1 MSLDHP
7 IRPET
12 PAGRKHVVVLGGGI
26 CGLAAGMQL
35 AESGHRVTV
44 LEAQHF
50 LGGLATTLRGQTGA
64 GFDFGPHA
72 YHARNERVLDMF
84 KEIAHDGFP
93 ARPKNV
99 RIKFRGRYY
108 KYPLEAL
115 DLARSMD
122 PLLALRA
129 FVDYFGEV
137 VRRKIRPRELVSAE
151 DWVTQ
156 AMGRTLYGLFFGPYT
171 QKVWGIPPSR
181 LAASFA
187 QHRIPHISLWK
198 VVMTSLRKGRAK
210 ITGSEHRYAPLVIEL
225 YYPPRGAGLISE
237 RMAQRIRDRGGEAMT
252 GTLVTGLEVRPRA
265 SGASP
270 TARPTGEGGSDEWGV
285 GSDGAGTRVTAV
297 RYRRVPRTDVGGQLC
312 MLADGTEAVDAFRMN
327 GSPGPEERIECDAVV
342 NTIPLP
348 SLIRLL
354 GDAVSPE
361 ARAAADHLRFRAL
374 TIVGL
379 RVRRPQALPAQSIY
393 FQDKTFN
400 RLSETRNYGGSDVC
414 GPDETVLLC
423 DITCDVGDP
432 IWTADPSELG
442 RRCAKELEAEGFL
455 EMDEVVE
462 CVVLRSTFGYPVYVV
477 GYERA
482 IDTLMKELMRFENV
496 LTGGRQGL
504 YKYVDMDIASE
515 MGLSMADHILSGRT
529 KREAIGHIPYED
541 RVFA

>member
-1 MSLDHP
+1 MRSGSRVGP
-7 IRPET
+7 TGARAIRTREWRGV
-12 PAGRKHVVVLGGGI
+12 AKVVVLGGGI

-35 AESGHRVTV
+35 AENGHSVTV

-50 LGGLATTLRGQTGA
+50 LGGLAATLRGTTGA
-64 GFDFGPHA
+64 GYDFGPHA
-72 YHARNERVLDMF
+72 YHARNQRVLDMF
-84 KEIAHDGFP
+84 KAIAHDGFP
-93 ARPKNV
+93 ARAKNV
-99 RIKFRGRYY
+99 RIKFRGTYY
-108 KYPLEAL
+108 KYPLEAM
-115 DLARSMD
+115 DLARSMS
-122 PLLALRA
+122 PVLAARA
-129 FVDYFGEV
+129 FLDYFLELA
-137 VRRKIRPRELVSAE
+137 RKRLRPRKLISAE

-210 ITGSEHRYAPLVIEL
+210 ITGTEHRYAPLVVEL
-225 YYPPRGAGLISE
+225 YYPPRGAGLISQ
-237 RMAQRIRDRGGEAMT
+237 RMADRIRAKGGEVRT
-252 GTLVTGLEVRPRA
+252 GTLVTGIDVQGSRAVAVR
-265 SGASP
+265 SH
-270 TARPTGEGGSDEWGV
+270 GV
-285 GSDGAGTRVTAV
+285 G
-297 RYRRVPRTDVGGQLC
+297 PTDRGSQLC
-312 MLADGTEAVDAFRMN
+312 LMDVAYDGNGAEA
-327 GSPGPEERIECDAVV
+327 RIEADFVV
-342 NTIPLP
+342 NTTPLP
-348 SLIRLL
+348 HLMRLL

-361 ARAAADHLRFRAL
+361 ARAAADVLRFRAL

-379 RVRRPQALPAQSIY
+379 RVKRPQALPAQSIY

-400 RLSETRNYGGSDVC
+400 RLSETRNYGGSDIC

-423 DITCDVGDP
+423 DITCDVGDA
-432 IWTADPSELG
+432 IWNADPSELG
-442 RRCAKELEAEGFL
+442 RRCARELEAEGFL
-455 EMDEVVE
+455 RVDEVVE
-462 CVVLRSTFGYPVYVV
+462 CVALRTTFGYPVYVV

-515 MGLSMADHILSGRT
+515 MGLSMADHIISGRS
-529 KREAIGHIPYED
+529 KRDTIASIAYED

>member
-1 MSLDHP
+1 MS
-7 IRPET
+7 
-12 PAGRKHVVVLGGGI
+12 HVVVLGGGI

-35 AESGHRVTV
+35 AENGQQVTV

-50 LGGLATTLRGQTGA
+50 LGGLATTLRGKTGA

-72 YHARNERVLDMF
+72 YHARNQRVLDMF

-93 ARPKNV
+93 ARAKNV

-108 KYPLEAL
+108 KYPLEAM

-122 PLLALRA
+122 PFLAARA
-129 FVDYFGEV
+129 FVDYLSEV
-137 VRRKIRPRELVSAE
+137 IRRKILPRTLVSAE

-171 QKVWGIPPSR
+171 QKVWGIPPSQ

-198 VVMTSLRKGRAK
+198 VIQTSLRRGRAK
-210 ITGSEHRYAPLVIEL
+210 ISGTEHRYAPLVVEL
-225 YYPPRGAGLISE
+225 FYPPQGAGLISE
-237 RMAQRIRDRGGEAMT
+237 RMADRIRAKGGRVET
-252 GTLVTGLEVRPRA
+252 GTLVTGLDVEDGRV
-265 SGASP
+265 
-270 TARPTGEGGSDEWGV
+270 V
-285 GSDGAGTRVTAV
+285 GV
-297 RYRRVPRTDVGGQLC
+297 RYRRVPRTDDGGQLC
-312 MLADGTEAVDAFRMN
+312 MLATGLEDGIDPYRMN
-327 GSPGPEERIECDAVV
+327 GSPGPEERIDCDGIV

-348 SLIRLL
+348 HLMRLL
-354 GDAVSPE
+354 GDAVSPQAKE
-361 ARAAADHLRFRAL
+361 ASEVLRFRAL

-379 RVRRPQALPAQSIY
+379 RVKRPQALPAQSIY

-423 DITCDVGDP
+423 DITCDIGDA

-442 RRCAKELEAEGFL
+442 RRCAQELEAEGFL
-455 EMDEVVE
+455 KMDEVLE
-462 CVVLRSTFGYPVYVV
+462 CVALRTTFGYPVYVV

-496 LTGGRQGL
+496 VTGGRQGL

-529 KREAIGHIPYED
+529 KQEAIANIQYED